1 MLPYRCSAL
10 GGLLPLAMLIAG
22 CNGLQAGP
30 ETSSVT
36 PVPASRDS
44 AFIRARRA
52 LQGES
57 FTLDLVDSTG
67 GRLSGTR
74 WPGSNAQLG
83 TSTACHVNV
92 ALKIRGD
99 ANTSEVAS
107 TSRWIAPSSMSE
119 KAPKV
124 CEQERSQV
132 LDRTNQVLVPSPT
145 P

>member
-1 MLPYRCSAL
+1 MLPVV
-10 GGLLPLAMLIAG
+10 LAIAG

-44 AFIRARRA
+44 AFVRARRA

-57 FTLDLVDSTG
+57 FTLDLVDSSG

-74 WPGSNAQLG
+74 WPGSNGQLG

-92 ALKIRGD
+92 ALKIQGD
-99 ANTSEVAS
+99 ANSSEVAS

>member
-1 MLPYRCSAL
+1 MLISRCSAICRV
-10 GGLLPLAMLIAG
+10 LPLALVMTG

-44 AFIRARRA
+44 AFVRARRA

-57 FTLDLVDSTG
+57 FTLDVVDSTG

-83 TSTACHVNV
+83 TATACHVNV
-92 ALKIRGD
+92 ALKIQGD
-99 ANTSEVAS
+99 ATSSEVAS

>member
-1 MLPYRCSAL
+1 M
-10 GGLLPLAMLIAG
+10 
-22 CNGLQAGP
+22 
-30 ETSSVT
+30 T

-44 AFIRARRA
+44 AFVRARRA

-57 FTLDLVDSTG
+57 FTLDVVDSTG

-92 ALKIRGD
+92 ALKIRRRHQFRGGFD
-99 ANTSEVAS
+99 QPLDPPGGESA
-107 TSRWIAPSSMSE
+107 
-119 KAPKV
+119 KV

>member
-1 MLPYRCSAL
+1 MLLSRFSVICRPL
-10 GGLLPLAMLIAG
+10 PFLLAIAG

-30 ETSSVT
+30 ESSSVI

-44 AFIRARRA
+44 ALVRARRA

-57 FTLDLVDSTG
+57 FTLDLVDSSG

-92 ALKIRGD
+92 ALTIRGD

-124 CEQERSQV
+124 CEQERSEV
-132 LDRTNQVLVPSPT
+132 LDRTNLVLVPPPT

>member
-1 MLPYRCSAL
+1 MGTWSSSVSR
-10 GGLLPLAMLIAG
+10 LLPLVLAAMG
-22 CNGLQAGP
+22 CSGLLAGP

-44 AFIRARRA
+44 AFVRARRA

-57 FTLDLVDSTG
+57 FTLDRVDSTG
-67 GRLSGTR
+67 GQLSGTR

-83 TSTACHVNV
+83 TATACHVTL
-92 ALKIRGD
+92 ALQIQGD
-99 ANTSEVAS
+99 ASRSEVAA
-107 TSRWIAPSSMSE
+107 TSRWVAPSSMSE
-119 KAPKV
+119 QAPKV

-132 LDRTNQVLVPSPT
+132 LDRTNQVLVPEPT